1 MRLKIAWATDPGL
14 EREENEDSV
23 LVWRNKAGL
32 DTLIVVCDGM
42 GGHAAGQQASSIA
55 VKTVTTVLAED
66 GGEGI
71 GLERLK
77 KACKEANNAVFSAA
91 KDNPEWLGM
100 GSTMD
105 IIAIRNGELG
115 LLNVGDSPAYL
126 FRNGLAKL
134 ISQDHSWP
142 AEQARLGLIK
152 PEEAANHPLKHRLTR
167 AIGVWEQIQPFTD
180 RMKLE
185 EGAAVGLCSDGVETA
200 GVGVEEMGRLLLRD
214 GNLDRGAER
223 VIERC
228 RELGAPDNV
237 PRGGVRRAGGPRHRG
252 AGGGAVRGGRPQD
265 RGAAEVEG
273 LGAQAPPAAAR
284 PPPHE

>member
-23 LVWRNKAGL
+23 VVWRNKAGL

-55 VKTVTTVLAED
+55 VKTVTEVLAED

-71 GLERLK
+71 DVERLK
-77 KACKEANNAVFSAA
+77 KACKEANAAVFSAA

-100 GSTMD
+100 GSTMV
-105 IIAIRNGELG
+105 IAAIRNGELG

-126 FRNGLAKL
+126 FRNGLPKL
-134 ISQDHSWP
+134 VSQDHSWP
-142 AEQARLGLIK
+142 AEQVRLGLIK
-152 PEEAANHPLKHRLTR
+152 PDEAANHPLKHRLTR
-167 AIGVWEQIQPFTD
+167 AVGVWEQIQPFTD
-180 RMKLE
+180 KMKLE
-185 EGAAVGLCSDGVETA
+185 EGDAIVVCSDGVETA
-200 GVGVEEMGRLLLRD
+200 GVSVEEMGRLLLRD

-237 PRGGVRRAGGPRHRG
+237 TL
-252 AGGGAVRGGRPQD
+252 AVARV
-265 RGAAEVEG
+265 EVDVTKTAV
-273 LGAQAPPAAAR
+273 LPKLKM
-284 PPPHE
+284 

>member
-1 MRLKIAWATDPGL
+1 MRLRIAWATDPGL
-14 EREENEDSV
+14 EREENEDAV
-23 LVWRNKAGL
+23 TVWRNKAGL

-42 GGHAAGQQASSIA
+42 GGQHASSIA
-55 VKTVTTVLAED
+55 VKTVTKVLAED
-66 GGEGI
+66 GQDGPDV
-71 GLERLK
+71 ERLK
-77 KACKEANNAVFSAA
+77 RACKEANAAVFSAA
-91 KDNPEWLGM
+91 RDNPEWAGM
-100 GSTMD
+100 GSTMV
-105 IIAIRNGELG
+105 IAAIRSGEVA

-142 AEQARLGLIK
+142 AEQVRLGLIK

-167 AIGVWEQIQPFTD
+167 AVGVWEQIQPFSD
-180 RMKLE
+180 KMKLE
-185 EGAAVGLCSDGVETA
+185 EGDAVVLCSDGIETA

-237 PRGGVRRAGGPRHRG
+237 TL
-252 AGGGAVRGGRPQD
+252 AVARV
-265 RGAAEVEG
+265 EVDVTKTAV
-273 LGAQAPPAAAR
+273 LPKIKL
-284 PPPHE
+284 

>member
-66 GGEGI
+66 GGEGVD
-71 GLERLK
+71 LERLK
-77 KACKEANNAVFSAA
+77 KACKEANSAVFSAA

-105 IIAIRNGELG
+105 VIAIRNGELG

-167 AIGVWEQIQPFTD
+167 AVGVWEQIQPFTD
-180 RMKLE
+180 KMKLE
-185 EGAAVGLCSDGVETA
+185 EGDAIVVCSDGVETA
-200 GVGVEEMGRLLLRD
+200 GVSVEEMGRLLLRD

-237 PRGGVRRAGGPRHRG
+237 TL
-252 AGGGAVRGGRPQD
+252 AVARV
-265 RGAAEVEG
+265 EVDVTKTAV
-273 LGAQAPPAAAR
+273 LPKLKA
-284 PPPHE
+284 